1 MTEIRKIFLRGQ
13 IVANTELQNKQV
25 LPTVCRSLLFVQPT
39 LWFCCRA
46 NSKAPKVGQVFP
58 YATCNNHSRLLF
70 CLWTDPLWSWCYSL
84 EKFNCRGW
92 CVVLSTVHKV
102 FGWPKFPQP
111 SNGWI
116 SPMPH
121 YVFGSMK
128 WWQNNFDVITISIIW
143 RKIIERWRKSGR
155 KQWLYK

>member
-1 MTEIRKIFLRGQ
+1 MGRSWQTLNFKTNKICQQHVGPCFSYNPHYGFFAKR
-13 IVANTELQNKQV
+13 IAR
-25 LPTVCRSLLFVQPT
+25 LPKKNRFSLT
-39 LWFCCRA
+39 LLL
-46 NSKAPKVGQVFP
+46 
-58 YATCNNHSRLLF
+58 TITRLLF

-84 EKFNCRGW
+84 EKFNRGGW

-143 RKIIERWRKSGR
+143 RKIIRRRRKSRR
-155 KQWLYK
+155 KQWL